1 MKRNV
6 RLAKIFFYANAFAGM
21 MYFLKNVMVAL
32 SGERGFY
39 TPLS

>member
-1 MKRNV
+1 MKKSV
-6 RLAKIFFYANAFAGM
+6 RLAKIFFYANAFTGM
-21 MYFLKNVMVAL
+21 MYMLKNILIIA